1 MAVCGLP
8 EPVANHSERMVRMAI
23 RMVHI
28 TREHAMEH
36 GVSMKLRVG
45 INSGPVVAG
54 VIGKSK
60 YIYDLWGR
68 QQNDLDRSAAPLSQ
82 GRLVLPHLRGR
93 GYRRKSLGSGFPGA

>member
-1 MAVCGLP
+1 MRSESVVAGSIGFKDSAQVVFAQDHQVVQALP
-8 EPVANHSERMVRMAI
+8 TDRTDQPL

-36 GVSMKLRVG
+36 HVDIKLRVG

-60 YIYDLWGR
+60 
-68 QQNDLDRSAAPLSQ
+68 
-82 GRLVLPHLRGR
+82 
-93 GYRRKSLGSGFPGA
+93 